1 MNIIP
6 AQSTD
11 LQEILALFDAAQ
23 AWLVARGIT
32 GQWGTTPFSERP
44 DAVAR
49 FEDWLEQGNLYIM
62 QQGDDLAGALAL
74 TAGYPAY
81 VHEVTQ
87 QHPRKALYVEAL
99 ASHPEF
105 RNKFRNRSQGK
116 GCGSRLLDFAYNKA
130 QKQGI
135 GWLRLDCWAGTEDL
149 QRYYSS
155 QGYSFVANFMVGE
168 WRGALLEKEV
178 INPTITAS

>member
-49 FEDWLEQGNLYIM
+49 FEDWLEQGNLYII

-81 VHEVTQ
+81 VHEVTK

-99 ASHPEF
+99 ARHPNF
-105 RNKFRNRSQGK
+105 RKKIQDKS
-116 GCGSRLLDFAYNKA
+116 CGSRLLNFAYSKA
-130 QKQGI
+130 QEQGI